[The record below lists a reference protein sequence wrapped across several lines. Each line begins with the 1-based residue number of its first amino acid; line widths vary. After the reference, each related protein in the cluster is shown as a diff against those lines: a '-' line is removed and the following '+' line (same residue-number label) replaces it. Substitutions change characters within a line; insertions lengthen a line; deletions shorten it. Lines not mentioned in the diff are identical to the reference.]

1 MREFLGLYAGGVLL
15 AGAAL
20 FAAENP
26 VPGVPVLQPDGGNRM
41 GIGLPQTPASP
52 PVAGEG
58 GKIKGPDLSDPGP
71 APVPPRA
78 PADAALTYYSTC
90 GGTHVPVSYTYSG
103 DSLER
108 MSNYFSSQKEYD
120 NGQSGVSMN
129 EEARQYLN
137 SKEVQDYKQAYD
149 KWARG
154 KSQYEAT
161 RGMEGSPQERPNTL
175 GSGMVSAKLDR
186 NPMKDLSAWLEGG
199 AYHQDNLTIQYE
211 QGGAELTSSLE
222 DPLTGPALTASHYG
236 KLVALLSKEAQAA
249 APAPKDLI
257 ASVAGLWEQQWRK
270 NLGFDA
276 DATSRQLALDLER
289 AMTDSAHARRRTE
302 DLRKRSNAGEL
313 EQLQLAEQ
321 RAFAAKELEKH
332 LSREAALRELLHLRL
347 TFIKAIVN
355 LTRLAPDGGF
365 GPTFRETADPKTLQ
379 QATGRILTEIG
390 PLAAGPLWQGLCE
403 DVSWLAGLNG
413 FTIANPQEVDARTQS
428 AEAVQALL
436 CDARV
441 DGLAV
446 IAGFL
451 AKSPHAHPATLRK
464 ALELLDK
471 LGTKTIRPEAL
482 ATLPHVIALRKH
494 KDAGVS
500 ERARW
505 TLLKLLGLRDGKASM
520 EDAIGAVAPLLREDE
535 PQTVEAAWNFLRANT
550 GQHFSR
556 DAQAWL
562 ELHRKM
568 AAERRKVEA
577 EKERLGLKPLT
588 PREP

>member
-1 MREFLGLYAGGVLL
+1 MREILGFCACGVLL
-15 AGAAL
+15 ASAAL
-20 FAAENP
+20 SAAENS
-26 VPGVPVLQPDGGNRM
+26 V
-41 GIGLPQTPASP
+41 PAS
-52 PVAGEG
+52 
-58 GKIKGPDLSDPGP
+58 SDPGS

-90 GGTHVPVSYTYSG
+90 GGAHSPVSYTYSG
-103 DSLER
+103 DSLEKLGR
-108 MSNYFSSQKEYD
+108 FFSDQKEYD

-129 EEARQYLN
+129 EEARQYLK
-137 SKEVQDYKQAYD
+137 SKEYQDYKQAFD
-149 KWARG
+149 KWARE
-154 KSQYEAT
+154 KSQFDMARAT
-161 RGMEGSPQERPNTL
+161 ESPGQEQPNTL
-175 GSGMVSAKLDR
+175 GSGMISAKLDR
-186 NPMKDLSAWLEGG
+186 NPMKDLSAWLEGA

-236 KLVALLSKEAQAA
+236 KLVALLNKETQEA

-257 ASVAGLWEQQWRK
+257 ANVAGFWEQQWRK

-276 DATSRQLALDLER
+276 DPSSRQLALDLER
-289 AMTDSAHARRRTE
+289 AMTDSAHARKRVE

-313 EQLQLAEQ
+313 EQLQLAGQ
-321 RAFAAKELEKH
+321 RAFAAKELEKN
-332 LSREAALRELLHLRL
+332 LSREAALRELLQLRL

-365 GPTFRETADPKTLQ
+365 GPTFRETADPKALQ
-379 QATGRILTEIG
+379 QATGKILVEIG
-390 PLAAGPLWQGLCE
+390 PLAANSLWQGLCE

-413 FTIANPQEVDARTQS
+413 FTIATPQEVDARTQS

-441 DGLAV
+441 DGLTV
-446 IAGFL
+446 IADFL
-451 AKSPHAHPATLRK
+451 VKSPSAHPATLRK

-482 ATLPHVIALRKH
+482 ATLPQVIALRKH
-494 KDAGVS
+494 KDPGVS

-520 EDAIGAVAPLLREDE
+520 EDAIGAVAPLLKEDE
-535 PQTVEAAWNFLRANT
+535 PQTVDAAWNFLRSNT
-550 GQHFSR
+550 GQNFSR

-568 AAERRKVEA
+568 VAERRKIEA
-577 EKERLGLKPLT
+577 ERERLGPKPLT